1 MSTEKH
7 YTPDELSRLH
17 EVLYDVLGEVVRI
30 CERHDI
36 PYFLI
41 GGTAIG
47 ALYDEAILPWDDDVD
62 IGMKRDDYERFLRI
76 APSELG
82 REYFLSWQE
91 TDPHSPYYFAKVK
104 KNGTLFVEELFPN
117 VPMHQ
122 GIFVDIFPFDR
133 IPDSPRMERLHRSV
147 VSFLNCCLM
156 GKECWMWRHYGTCE
170 IANPTDRSRAAC
182 FLNRVIDT
190 LLGKR
195 AVYRLMRWA
204 QTWFNGCRTRYY
216 NNTMTRTDHITEAA
230 LNDLVKWKFGPLQVL
245 APRDLEGFLR
255 YNYPTLHR
263 FTPDEQARVANHY
276 PVRLSFDTAADN
288 LTKNA

>member
-104 KNGTLFVEELFPN
+104 KNGTLFVEELFHPSRSF
-117 VPMHQ
+117 VFLVFGLFLGLFRHGKLLIGDPRCAEPDHQ
-122 GIFVDIFPFDR
+122 IGSAQAAVAVA
-133 IPDSPRMERLHRSV
+133 IPLVEERGH
-147 VSFLNCCLM
+147 
-156 GKECWMWRHYGTCE
+156 
-170 IANPTDRSRAAC
+170 
-182 FLNRVIDT
+182 
-190 LLGKR
+190 LG
-195 AVYRLMRWA
+195 
-204 QTWFNGCRTRYY
+204 
-216 NNTMTRTDHITEAA
+216 
-230 LNDLVKWKFGPLQVL
+230 
-245 APRDLEGFLR
+245 EG
-255 YNYPTLHR
+255 
-263 FTPDEQARVANHY
+263 
-276 PVRLSFDTAADN
+276 
-288 LTKNA
+288 